1 METSQVEWKREF
13 TEDIKK
19 ELVAFANTQ
28 GGELLVGIAN
38 DGSVQCEGKSR
49 DKKTILY
56 SKKGNDFSRC
66 ICQAGKHIRV

>member
-1 METSQVEWKREF
+1 MIETSQVEWKREF

-28 GGELLVGIAN
+28 GGELLVGIAD
-38 DGSVQCEGKSR
+38 DGSVQGEGKAR

-56 SKKGNDFSRC
+56 SKKRE
-66 ICQAGKHIRV
+66 

>member
-56 SKKGNDFSRC
+56 CKKGNDFSWC
-66 ICQAGKHIRV
+66 IC